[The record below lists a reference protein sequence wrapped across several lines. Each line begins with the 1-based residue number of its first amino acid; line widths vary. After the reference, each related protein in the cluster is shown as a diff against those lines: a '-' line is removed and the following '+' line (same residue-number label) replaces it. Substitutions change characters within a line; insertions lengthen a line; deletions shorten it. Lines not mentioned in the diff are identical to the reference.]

1 MSRIVGGTD
10 AQPGAWP
17 WIVSIEAPLEGG
29 TAHICGGSLISPQWV
44 LTSAHC
50 FIEARNITMWQ
61 VVVGATRLTQLGPEA
76 QVRNIKQLLV
86 HQHFSNITRRN
97 DIALLE
103 LEQPVQCNSY
113 VQLACVPDASLRVS
127 ELTECYVSGWGARTA
142 RVSVLFTAG
151 GSAYVLQEA
160 QVHLIDAGVCNS
172 SGWYR
177 GAIHTHNIC
186 AGYPQ
191 GGIDTCQGDS
201 GGPLVCQDKSA
212 DYFWLVGLTSWGMG
226 CARAKKPGVYTS
238 TQHFY
243 NWILEQMGLHTAVAT
258 TARPQPAFTSTPVHR
273 PTPTEAGRFTPCP
286 LPVQKLWDF
295 LSWLQKLV
303 QFLIGEKGIDNNLL
317 VLEFVRHVRKG
328 VIMLINVDLSV
339 IDSDS
344 VDEIKIMAWTPF
356 PPCTIPQGSRIA
368 QLILIPARITTHR
381 QFDILLQIPPSRHGL
396 KPQYW
401 FENQKQIGQ
410 RLDFYSYVAMSVDH
424 LVNRGSR
431 FIVNSVITIAGEL

>member
-1 MSRIVGGTD
+1 MLLVVMDVLLLLVVLLAVCCPVHGTWDSCGGSCGRPIAFRYGKLRIVGGTD
-10 AQPGAWP
+10 AQPGVWP

-29 TAHICGGSLISPQWV
+29 MAHICGGSLIRSQWV
-44 LTSAHC
+44 LTSAQC

-61 VVVGATRLTQLGPEA
+61 VVVGATRLTQLGPKA
-76 QVRNIKQLLV
+76 QVRNIKRLLV
-86 HQHFSNITRRN
+86 HQHYSNVTQRN

-127 ELTECYVSGWGARTA
+127 ELTECYVSGWGARIA
-142 RVSVLFTAG
+142 RAG

-238 TQHFY
+238 TQHFH

-258 TARPQPAFTSTPVHR
+258 TARPQPAFASTPVQRPR
-273 PTPTEAGRFTPCP
+273 PTPIEVGRFTPCP
-286 LPVQKLWDF
+286 FPVQKLRD
-295 LSWLQKLV
+295 LLTRLQ
-303 QFLIGEKGIDNNLL
+303 
-317 VLEFVRHVRKG
+317 EFVHFLKG
-328 VIMLINVDLSV
+328 GNV
-339 IDSDS
+339 
-344 VDEIKIMAWTPF
+344 
-356 PPCTIPQGSRIA
+356 
-368 QLILIPARITTHR
+368 
-381 QFDILLQIPPSRHGL
+381 
-396 KPQYW
+396 
-401 FENQKQIGQ
+401 
-410 RLDFYSYVAMSVDH
+410 
-424 LVNRGSR
+424 
-431 FIVNSVITIAGEL
+431 

>member
-1 MSRIVGGTD
+1 MRYDFFRAVTEIHLARESQNPGKTTPVRACGGHDFSGLSRFRKAED
-10 AQPGAWP
+10 N
-17 WIVSIEAPLEGG
+17 
-29 TAHICGGSLISPQWV
+29 TAHWKDTLEQLKEKV
-44 LTSAHC
+44 LPTEAHD
-50 FIEARNITMWQ
+50 AAGNITMWQ
-61 VVVGATRLTQLGPEA
+61 VVVGATQLTHLGPEA
-76 QVRNIKQLLV
+76 Q
-86 HQHFSNITRRN
+86 
-97 DIALLE
+97 
-103 LEQPVQCNSY
+103 
-113 VQLACVPDASLRVS
+113 
-127 ELTECYVSGWGARTA
+127 
-142 RVSVLFTAG
+142 FTAG

-273 PTPTEAGRFTPCP
+273 PTPTEAGRFIPCP

-303 QFLIGEKGIDNNLL
+303 QFLIGEK
-317 VLEFVRHVRKG
+317 V
-328 VIMLINVDLSV
+328 
-339 IDSDS
+339 
-344 VDEIKIMAWTPF
+344 
-356 PPCTIPQGSRIA
+356 
-368 QLILIPARITTHR
+368 
-381 QFDILLQIPPSRHGL
+381 
-396 KPQYW
+396 
-401 FENQKQIGQ
+401 
-410 RLDFYSYVAMSVDH
+410 
-424 LVNRGSR
+424 
-431 FIVNSVITIAGEL
+431 

>member
-1 MSRIVGGTD
+1 M
-10 AQPGAWP
+10 
-17 WIVSIEAPLEGG
+17 
-29 TAHICGGSLISPQWV
+29 AHICGGSLIRSQWV
-44 LTSAHC
+44 LTSAQC

-61 VVVGATRLTQLGPEA
+61 VVVGATRLTQLGPKA
-76 QVRNIKQLLV
+76 QVRKIKRLLV
-86 HQHFSNITRRN
+86 HQHYSNVTQRN

-127 ELTECYVSGWGARTA
+127 ELTECYVSGWGARIA
-142 RVSVLFTAG
+142 RAG

-258 TARPQPAFTSTPVHR
+258 TARPQPAFASTPVQRPR
-273 PTPTEAGRFTPCP
+273 PTPIEVGRFTPCP
-286 LPVQKLWDF
+286 FPVQKLRD
-295 LSWLQKLV
+295 LLTRLQ
-303 QFLIGEKGIDNNLL
+303 
-317 VLEFVRHVRKG
+317 EFVHFLKG
-328 VIMLINVDLSV
+328 GNV
-339 IDSDS
+339 
-344 VDEIKIMAWTPF
+344 
-356 PPCTIPQGSRIA
+356 
-368 QLILIPARITTHR
+368 
-381 QFDILLQIPPSRHGL
+381 
-396 KPQYW
+396 
-401 FENQKQIGQ
+401 
-410 RLDFYSYVAMSVDH
+410 
-424 LVNRGSR
+424 
-431 FIVNSVITIAGEL
+431 

>member
-1 MSRIVGGTD
+1 MLDARWIFPPNPHTKFSRVHITEDNTAHWKDTLEQLKEKVLPTEAHDAAGRITAIPLLPPLTPASLGTRVPSSSSSNVSITATGFPRDKAKLSPRQRDARDTGHLLSQPRRVGSLSCQLGTCGLRPAAFHYGMSRVVGGTD

-17 WIVSIEAPLEGG
+17 WIVSIEALLEGG

-127 ELTECYVSGWGARTA
+127 ELAECYVSGWGARTA
-142 RVSVLFTAG
+142 RAG

-273 PTPTEAGRFTPCP
+273 PTPTEAGRFIPCP

-303 QFLIGEKGIDNNLL
+303 QFLIGEK
-317 VLEFVRHVRKG
+317 V
-328 VIMLINVDLSV
+328 
-339 IDSDS
+339 
-344 VDEIKIMAWTPF
+344 
-356 PPCTIPQGSRIA
+356 
-368 QLILIPARITTHR
+368 
-381 QFDILLQIPPSRHGL
+381 
-396 KPQYW
+396 
-401 FENQKQIGQ
+401 
-410 RLDFYSYVAMSVDH
+410 
-424 LVNRGSR
+424 
-431 FIVNSVITIAGEL
+431 

>member
-1 MSRIVGGTD
+1 MLLVVMDVLLLLVVLLAMCCPVHGTWDSCGGTCGLRPAAFHYGMSRVVGGTD

-17 WIVSIEAPLEGG
+17 WIVSIEALLEGG

-44 LTSAHC
+44 LTAAHC
-50 FIEARNITMWQ
+50 FFEDRNITMWQ
-61 VVVGATRLTQLGPEA
+61 VVVGATQLTQLGPEA

-86 HQHFSNITRRN
+86 HQHFNNITWRN

-142 RVSVLFTAG
+142 RAG

-303 QFLIGEKGIDNNLL
+303 QFLIGEK
-317 VLEFVRHVRKG
+317 V
-328 VIMLINVDLSV
+328 
-339 IDSDS
+339 
-344 VDEIKIMAWTPF
+344 
-356 PPCTIPQGSRIA
+356 
-368 QLILIPARITTHR
+368 
-381 QFDILLQIPPSRHGL
+381 
-396 KPQYW
+396 
-401 FENQKQIGQ
+401 
-410 RLDFYSYVAMSVDH
+410 
-424 LVNRGSR
+424 
-431 FIVNSVITIAGEL
+431 

>member
-1 MSRIVGGTD
+1 M
-10 AQPGAWP
+10 AQASME
-17 WIVSIEAPLEGG
+17 ITRMEFLVTEAPAAFGLRLFT
-29 TAHICGGSLISPQWV
+29 TACRAL
-44 LTSAHC
+44 
-50 FIEARNITMWQ
+50 NITMWQ
-61 VVVGATRLTQLGPEA
+61 VVVGATQLTQLGPEA

-86 HQHFSNITRRN
+86 HQHFNNIT
-97 DIALLE
+97 
-103 LEQPVQCNSY
+103 
-113 VQLACVPDASLRVS
+113 
-127 ELTECYVSGWGARTA
+127 
-142 RVSVLFTAG
+142 

-303 QFLIGEKGIDNNLL
+303 QFLIGEK
-317 VLEFVRHVRKG
+317 V
-328 VIMLINVDLSV
+328 
-339 IDSDS
+339 
-344 VDEIKIMAWTPF
+344 
-356 PPCTIPQGSRIA
+356 
-368 QLILIPARITTHR
+368 
-381 QFDILLQIPPSRHGL
+381 
-396 KPQYW
+396 
-401 FENQKQIGQ
+401 
-410 RLDFYSYVAMSVDH
+410 
-424 LVNRGSR
+424 
-431 FIVNSVITIAGEL
+431 

>member
-142 RVSVLFTAG
+142 RGELPKCR
-151 GSAYVLQEA
+151 SAYVLQEA

-273 PTPTEAGRFTPCP
+273 PTPTEAGRFIPCP

-303 QFLIGEKGIDNNLL
+303 QFLIGEK
-317 VLEFVRHVRKG
+317 V
-328 VIMLINVDLSV
+328 
-339 IDSDS
+339 
-344 VDEIKIMAWTPF
+344 
-356 PPCTIPQGSRIA
+356 
-368 QLILIPARITTHR
+368 
-381 QFDILLQIPPSRHGL
+381 
-396 KPQYW
+396 
-401 FENQKQIGQ
+401 
-410 RLDFYSYVAMSVDH
+410 
-424 LVNRGSR
+424 
-431 FIVNSVITIAGEL
+431 